1 MAGTGR
7 WLGFVRAHE
16 RNPDERS
23 MDKKNGGN
31 YPYIY
36 GSSEVRIF
44 ADDSLRQAKGG
55 NGFTSELDAM
65 SE

>member
-36 GSSEVRIF
+36 GSSEARIF
-44 ADDSLRQAKGG
+44 ADDSLRKTKSGH
-55 NGFTSELDAM
+55 GFTSELDAM
-65 SE
+65 AE